1 MHTDGPISFDLDF
14 RMKFGMKL
22 QNKSSHFFC
31 FIAQQDIPFLTDNVN
46 GSTNCTSSSQ
56 TFEAGSTYQLS
67 DNNDCDNISDSE
79 SDTEENET
87 GHSDPLFEQ
96 MMQIPFHVPVSDLSD
111 SATTA
116 EEHAS
121 ALKDSLITYAKSN
134 FNRARIT
141 EVTFESA
148 KNFCQQLGKIES
160 VKFHLEKCIIGSE
173 IQEREDIR
181 VSKHVLRAT
190 FSFSKSTEC
199 VIVENFKESK
209 LKEKAVIPFRS
220 FLGVYVNKATK
231 TVAGYLSF
239 QPGRYQYDSDTREW
253 SKSSPSSS
261 TSESAELPSCI
272 RISLIATDNQHFGE
286 VLSTMRKNKHLEIAI
301 LNGIKMDGQYQR
313 RPHHNRDWT
322 SPDHKFRS
330 FPIVHDPLLCRAA
343 QLASL
348 SLLDEAKSRVEDN
361 KLVWLLKMFR
371 GVSEKFQDLIVT
383 RAEREA

>member
-1 MHTDGPISFDLDF
+1 M
-14 RMKFGMKL
+14 
-22 QNKSSHFFC
+22 
-31 FIAQQDIPFLTDNVN
+31 
-46 GSTNCTSSSQ
+46 
-56 TFEAGSTYQLS
+56 
-67 DNNDCDNISDSE
+67 
-79 SDTEENET
+79 
-87 GHSDPLFEQ
+87 
-96 MMQIPFHVPVSDLSD
+96 
-111 SATTA
+111 
-116 EEHAS
+116 
-121 ALKDSLITYAKSN
+121 KDSLITYAKSN

-160 VKFHLEKCIIGSE
+160 VKFHREKCIIDSE

-231 TVAGYLSF
+231 TVAGHLSF
-239 QPGRYQYDSDTREW
+239 QPGRYQYDSDTKEW

-330 FPIVHDPLLCRAA
+330 FLIVHDPLLCRAA

-371 GVSEKFQDLIVT
+371 DVSEKFQDLIVT
-383 RAEREA
+383 RAEREANSCK

>member
-1 MHTDGPISFDLDF
+1 MSMVLLTVHLRLRHLKLDLPI
-14 RMKFGMKL
+14 
-22 QNKSSHFFC
+22 N
-31 FIAQQDIPFLTDNVN
+31 FLTTMTVIILVTVN
-46 GSTNCTSSSQ
+46 
-56 TFEAGSTYQLS
+56 EY
-67 DNNDCDNISDSE
+67 
-79 SDTEENET
+79 TEENET

-160 VKFHLEKCIIGSE
+160 VKFHHEKCIIGSE

-231 TVAGYLSF
+231 TVAGHLSF
-239 QPGRYQYDSDTREW
+239 QPGRYQYDSDTKEW
-253 SKSSPSSS
+253 SGVS
-261 TSESAELPSCI
+261 LP
-272 RISLIATDNQHFGE
+272 Q
-286 VLSTMRKNKHLEIAI
+286 VP
-301 LNGIKMDGQYQR
+301 
-313 RPHHNRDWT
+313 RP
-322 SPDHKFRS
+322 
-330 FPIVHDPLLCRAA
+330 V
-343 QLASL
+343 
-348 SLLDEAKSRVEDN
+348 SLLSYHRA
-361 KLVWLLKMFR
+361 
-371 GVSEKFQDLIVT
+371 SEFP
-383 RAEREA
+383 